1 MTPDASTAATA
12 LLAVHSV
19 DEFVFS
25 VPDLEAARQFYASF
39 GLDVRDE
46 DGGLALYAFGHPQR
60 WGRIRQAAGR
70 KRLLWLSLGIH
81 EGTRRASP
89 NAWISRASRASPRPP
104 ARTMAASGSPV
115 PTACR
120 YSCAPRQVLAVGAG
134 AADPATALRQCRP
147 RPARS
152 RAPRVQPLYLSH
164 ILLFSADVAR
174 ATRFY
179 VDVLGLRV
187 SDTSGDVIAFLHSPH
202 GSDHHLIALAKS
214 GGLGLHHTSWCVA
227 SLDDVG
233 LGMEQMSAAGHG
245 EGWGVG
251 RHVLGSNY
259 FRYVRD
265 PWGSYAEYSYD
276 IDFVA
281 PGAPWP
287 ATDHPPEDALYVWG
301 PALPRTSSRT
311 TNRTAERR
319 MSYADRQ
326 RGWRDPAPARSACGA
341 QRLARAPHL
350 AHDAVHGDAVAQ
362 RHFARR
368 QVFHAAGQQDGLAA
382 AGQGLQGAHA
392 GQQLRARLGHL
403 RRTRRVVGQQAGVV
417 AVLAD
422 FAPALAQAVHGQVAG
437 HAEHVGARIAHLGRL
452 AGGQAQPDIVQ
463 AVAGQ
468 VLAAQVGH
476 QPATQVVIVAGD
488 ETLQRRRLA
497 RAGGPPGFPPGGP
510 R

>member
-60 WGRIRQAAGR
+60 WGRIWQAAGR

-81 EGTRRASP
+81 EGD
-89 NAWISRASRASPRPP
+89 
-104 ARTMAASGSPV
+104 
-115 PTACR
+115 
-120 YSCAPRQVLAVGAG
+120 APRFAERLDQQGIARITAPAG
-134 AADPATALRQCRP
+134 ADDGGIWIAGPDGLPLQLRAAPKSSPSAPAPQTPPQPCANAGRA
-147 RPARS
+147 PARS

-301 PALPRTSSRT
+301 PALPPDFI
-311 TNRTAERR
+311 TNHE
-319 MSYADRQ
+319 Q
-326 RGWRDPAPARSACGA
+326 EG
-341 QRLARAPHL
+341 
-350 AHDAVHGDAVAQ
+350 
-362 RHFARR
+362 
-368 QVFHAAGQQDGLAA
+368 
-382 AGQGLQGAHA
+382 
-392 GQQLRARLGHL
+392 
-403 RRTRRVVGQQAGVV
+403 
-417 AVLAD
+417 
-422 FAPALAQAVHGQVAG
+422 
-437 HAEHVGARIAHLGRL
+437 
-452 AGGQAQPDIVQ
+452 
-463 AVAGQ
+463 
-468 VLAAQVGH
+468 
-476 QPATQVVIVAGD
+476 
-488 ETLQRRRLA
+488 
-497 RAGGPPGFPPGGP
+497 
-510 R
+510 